1 MRGALMRARRETRGS
16 FAVNI
21 AVIALFA
28 AFLGIAL
35 FKLLQIERQMRI
47 EAGENMLWVLSQS
60 QREVLRFDAAIGHF
74 ANGLATPDDVT
85 LRYDLLLSRLNLLQ
99 DEPQRGKLEQ
109 LGFAQDLHTLGER
122 LFALE
127 PAVQRYVSGD
137 ILEAQG
143 ITEAVAP
150 LDRLLF
156 KAANAAMYAEWDE
169 LGSRLDQ
176 ARAATWQIV
185 GYVIVIMLAGALLS
199 SRLLL
204 TLQRSRKAEG
214 FLRREKQFSELV
226 VSSSNEGIV
235 AIDDT
240 GRCTLWNPAME
251 KIIPVR
257 ADRALGRRL
266 SDIAGIFAT
275 GAVQQ
280 TVFSSLQGNL
290 HEHTDQPFFRD
301 GTDAPRYLDLLCSP
315 LLDDKAVVGVLI
327 FVRDVTERRAA
338 ARALARNRDELE
350 QLVAERTADLQ
361 QAKQKLL
368 SALEELE
375 RSLDNERSATEFY
388 RGFASTVSHQFRT
401 PLAVIDSSAQRLIR
415 RRHKLD
421 PDEVSERAS
430 RIRASISRLTRF
442 IEATLDAARLD
453 TGQIEVK
460 AMPHNLAGLARTACA
475 RQKELTPRRE
485 IIVTSEQDHDETMLA
500 LCDPTLTEHIFANL
514 LSNAIKY
521 SAPDTPVRIHLQ
533 RSGNAVEC
541 RFSDHGVGIPAHELP
556 RLFERFF
563 RASTADDVPG
573 TGIGLNLSRELARR
587 QGGEIIVASTAGRG
601 STFTVTLPHA
611 GTKERP
617 DTPHNQ
623 QEETTA

>member
-1 MRGALMRARRETRGS
+1 MQIRSDTRGS

-60 QREVLRFDAAIGHF
+60 QREVLRFDASIGHF
-74 ANGLATPDDVT
+74 ANGLASPDDVT

-109 LGFAQDLHTLGER
+109 LGFAKDLHTLSER

-127 PAVQRYVSGD
+127 PAVQRYVSGN
-137 ILEAQG
+137 IQEAQG
-143 ITEAVAP
+143 ITAAIAP

-156 KAANAAMYAEWDE
+156 RAANTAMYAEWDE

-204 TLQRSRKAEG
+204 TLQRSRRAEG

-235 AIDDT
+235 AID
-240 GRCTLWNPAME
+240 REEHCTLWNPAME
-251 KIIPVR
+251 KIIPVS
-257 ADRALGRRL
+257 ADHALGRPL
-266 SDIAGIFAT
+266 SDIAGLFAT
-275 GAVQQ
+275 AAVHEA
-280 TVFSSLQGNL
+280 VVDSLAGEL
-290 HEHTDQPFFRD
+290 RERTDQPFFRS
-301 GTDAPRYLDLLCSP
+301 GSSTPRYLDLLCSP
-315 LLDDKAVVGVLI
+315 LRDDEDVVGVLI

-338 ARALARNRDELE
+338 ARAIARNRDELE

-361 QAKQKLL
+361 QTKEQLL
-368 SALEELE
+368 CAMQDLEKA
-375 RSLDNERSATEFY
+375 LDNERSATEFY

-401 PLAVIDSSAQRLIR
+401 PLAIIDSSAQRLIR
-415 RRHKLD
+415 RRHELE
-421 PDEVSERAS
+421 PDEITERAT
-430 RIRASISRLTRF
+430 RIRTSISRLTRF
-442 IEATLDAARLD
+442 VEATLDAARLD
-453 TGQIEVK
+453 TGQVKVK
-460 AMPHNLAGLARTACA
+460 AAPCNLAQLAHTACV
-475 RQKELTPRRE
+475 RQKELTPERE
-485 IIVTSEQDHDETMLA
+485 IIVSGEQDDRVLA
-500 LCDPTLTEHIFANL
+500 FCDPTLTEHIFTNL
-514 LSNAIKY
+514 LSNAVKY

-533 RSGNAVEC
+533 HTGQAIEC
-541 RFSDHGVGIPAHELP
+541 RFSDEGVGIPAHELP
-556 RLFERFF
+556 KLFERFF
-563 RASTADDVPG
+563 RASTAEDVPG
-573 TGIGLNLSRELARR
+573 TGIGLNLSRELVRR
-587 QGGEIIVASTAGRG
+587 QGGEIVVTSTVGRG
-601 STFTVTLPHA
+601 STFTVTLPQA
-611 GTKERP
+611 STKERP
-617 DTPHNQ
+617 DTTHNP